1 VSTLTDRIAV
11 ILQTEAASD
20 ALAEIIDDARAEL
33 SIINETCNDAKSR
46 LLDPHSTSSIVAK
59 AKKELEDRTLA
70 AARLESAIG
79 RLTDQLETARA
90 REAEAARSKLY
101 EDAKAERDA
110 LVEEVRKAYPEA
122 AAAIA
127 ALLVRIEAADQKV
140 AAANQDRPAGVSW
153 LEPVE
158 LVVRGR
164 KPNEGAPLYRSVRL
178 PALLQKDIYWN
189 SFWPVEKH

>member
-1 VSTLTDRIAV
+1 MLLR
-11 ILQTEAASD
+11 TEAASN
-20 ALAEIIDDARAEL
+20 ALAEILDEARDEL
-33 SIINETCNDAKSR
+33 AAINEAAADAKSR
-46 LLDPHSTSSIVAK
+46 MLDPLSSSTVVAK
-59 AKKELEDRTLA
+59 AKTQLEDQTLQ
-70 AARLESAIG
+70 AARLEAAID
-79 RLTDQLETARA
+79 RLAGQLEMART
-90 REAEAARSKLY
+90 REAEAVRVRVY
-101 EDAKAERDA
+101 NEAKAERDA
-110 LVEEVRKAYPEA
+110 LAGDIQTIYPEA

-178 PALLQKDIYWN
+178 PALLQKDIDWN
-189 SFWPVEKH
+189 SFWPTGRQ